1 VGTDV
6 SGEKAK
12 CRTTLDISLVFRY
25 IRALFI
31 TQGVFMS
38 TYIAKK
44 GEVERQW
51 VVLDA
56 KDQVLGKLAVQV
68 ASILRGKTKPEYTP
82 HTDVGDFVVI
92 INAEKVKLTGN
103 KMEQKTYWRHSGY
116 MGGIKSAT
124 ARDILKKK
132 PEELIKH
139 AVKGMLPKNSLGRAM
154 FRKLKVYVGENHPH
168 EAQKPST
175 INL

>member
-1 VGTDV
+1 MGTYV
-6 SGEKAK
+6 
-12 CRTTLDISLVFRY
+12 
-25 IRALFI
+25 
-31 TQGVFMS
+31 
-38 TYIAKK
+38 AKK

-56 KDQVLGKLAVQV
+56 KDQVLGKIAVQA

-92 INAEKVKLTGN
+92 VNADKVKLTGN
-103 KMEQKTYWRHSGY
+103 KLEQKTYWRHSGY

-124 ARDILKKK
+124 ARDIMKKK
-132 PEELIKH
+132 PEEIIRH

-154 FRKLKVYVGENHPH
+154 FKKLKVYVGENHPH

-175 INL
+175 ITL